1 MPHSSGHARDL
12 VGSVGWPAVSSRRA
26 PRKAR
31 CLTSCD
37 EPIPLPALVDAGG
50 SLPEYASAG
59 AAGADLRASE
69 AVEIAPGGRAAVPTG
84 VRLQIPPGHVGLV
97 WPRSGLAVRHG
108 IDTLAG
114 VIDSDYRGEVRVVL
128 VNHGHEPFRIAPGD
142 RVAQLLVQRVERAA
156 FTAAA
161 QIDDT
166 DRGGGGF
173 GSTGR

>member
-1 MPHSSGHARDL
+1 MIEHSD
-12 VGSVGWPAVSSRRA
+12 A
-26 PRKAR
+26 PV
-31 CLTSCD
+31 
-37 EPIPLPALVDAGG
+37 PLPTLVDAGG
-50 SLPEYASAG
+50 SLPEYASPG

-69 AVEIAPGGRAAVPTG
+69 SVEIAPGDRAAVPTA

-128 VNHGHEPFRIAPGD
+128 VNHGDAPFRIAPGD
-142 RVAQLLVQRVERAA
+142 RVAQMLVQRVERAA

-161 QIDDT
+161 GIDET

>member
-1 MPHSSGHARDL
+1 VNDPPQA
-12 VGSVGWPAVSSRRA
+12 
-26 PRKAR
+26 
-31 CLTSCD
+31 
-37 EPIPLPALVDAGG
+37 PLPLPTLLGDGA

-69 AVEIAPGGRAAVPTG
+69 AVEIPPGGRAAVPTAL
-84 VRLQIPPGHVGLV
+84 RLQIPPGHVGLV

-128 VNHGHEPFRIAPGD
+128 VNHGGEAFRVAPGD
-142 RVAQLLVQRVERAA
+142 RVAQLLVQRVERAV
-156 FTAAA
+156 FTTAPS
-161 QIDDT
+161 IEDT
-166 DRGGGGF
+166 DRGTGGF

>member
-1 MPHSSGHARDL
+1 MAEQRD
-12 VGSVGWPAVSSRRA
+12 A
-26 PRKAR
+26 P
-31 CLTSCD
+31 L
-37 EPIPLPALVDAGG
+37 PLPALVGEGG
-50 SLPEYASAG
+50 SLPEYSSTG

-69 AVEIAPGGRAAVPTG
+69 AIAIAPGARAAVPTA

-128 VNHGHEPFRIAPGD
+128 VNHGDAPFRIEKGD

-156 FTAAA
+156 FTAASA
-161 QIDDT
+161 IEET

>member
-1 MPHSSGHARDL
+1 MPDI
-12 VGSVGWPAVSSRRA
+12 PRA
-26 PRKAR
+26 PV
-31 CLTSCD
+31 
-37 EPIPLPALVDAGG
+37 PLPALVDVGG

-69 AVEIAPGGRAAVPTG
+69 SIEIAPGGRAAVPTG
-84 VRLQIPPGHVGLV
+84 VRLQIPSGHVGLV

-128 VNHGHEPFRIAPGD
+128 VNHGDAPFRIAPGD

-156 FTAAA
+156 FAAA
-161 QIDDT
+161 AGIDDT
-166 DRGGGGF
+166 DRGKGGF

>member
-1 MPHSSGHARDL
+1 MPER
-12 VGSVGWPAVSSRRA
+12 SR
-26 PRKAR
+26 
-31 CLTSCD
+31 
-37 EPIPLPALVDAGG
+37 EPVPVPTLLAEGG
-50 SLPEYASAG
+50 SLPGYASAG

-69 AVEIAPGGRAAVPTG
+69 AVEITPGGRAAVPTG

-128 VNHGHEPFRIAPGD
+128 VNHGDATFRIAPGD

-156 FTAAA
+156 FVAAPA
-161 QIDDT
+161 IDDT

>member
-1 MPHSSGHARDL
+1 M
-12 VGSVGWPAVSSRRA
+12 
-26 PRKAR
+26 
-31 CLTSCD
+31 
-37 EPIPLPALVDAGG
+37 
-50 SLPEYASAG
+50 
-59 AAGADLRASE
+59 
-69 AVEIAPGGRAAVPTG
+69 
-84 VRLQIPPGHVGLV
+84 RLQIPPGHVGLV

-128 VNHGHEPFRIAPGD
+128 VNHGDEPFRVAPGD

-161 QIDDT
+161 EIDDT

>member
-1 MPHSSGHARDL
+1 MPQSHGNPL
-12 VGSVGWPAVSSRRA
+12 
-26 PRKAR
+26 
-31 CLTSCD
+31 
-37 EPIPLPALVDAGG
+37 PLPAHVGEGG
-50 SLPEYASAG
+50 SLPGYASAG

-69 AVEIAPGGRAAVPTG
+69 AVEIAPGGRTAVPTA

-128 VNHGHEPFRIAPGD
+128 VNHGEEPFRVAKGD
-142 RVAQLLVQRVERAA
+142 RIAQLLVQPVEQAA
-156 FTAAA
+156 FTAVPA
-161 QIDDT
+161 IDDT
-166 DRGGGGF
+166 ERGGGGF